1 MDLLAHRE
9 EELFNNLV
17 KIVPIGIL
25 FTTTKIYLLLC
36 KRRSLPKAN
45 NQIKAK
51 EFNLFFS
58 FFQVFSLLHSTKK
71 KGRKRCYVT
80 T

>member
-51 EFNLFFS
+51 EFNLFFFFFSS
-58 FFQVFSLLHSTKK
+58 FFFTPFDKK
-71 KGRKRCYVT
+71 KEENVVM
-80 T
+80 